1 MSEGDIGD
9 IEHRVIQTVARA
21 LRVPQDSVTRDS
33 MMGDVPQWDSLNHM
47 AVILAVEREF
57 GLAFDLDDVV
67 ELDGVQDLID
77 LVARLKDGTA

>member
-1 MSEGDIGD
+1 MGD

-21 LRVPQDSVTRDS
+21 LRVPQERVTEDS

-57 GLAFDLDDVV
+57 NLVFDLDDVV
-67 ELDGVQDLID
+67 DLDGVQDLID
-77 LVARLKDGTA
+77 LVERLRDGAA